1 MHFLPG
7 VDTHVHRISNR
18 LGWTSGAGR
27 PGAQTSTPEET
38 RRALEEWLP
47 EDKWTEVNWLLV
59 GFGQQRC
66 VGGDFTFVFS

>member
-1 MHFLPG
+1 M
-7 VDTHVHRISNR
+7 DTHVHRISNR

-66 VGGDFTFVFS
+66 VRGEISRSFFRD